1 MMLTNTDIINE
12 VLVNIELTT
21 TQRKRA
27 EELYT
32 NLCGAISEKINYEID
47 FYPQGSFATRTA
59 VRPFK
64 DGKDKAYDVDV
75 ICVVQ
80 NLDKSISEKELMDLF
95 EEAIS
100 NAGYKNYT
108 RWDKCI
114 TATYA
119 TVDNI
124 EFSIDLIPAIPES
137 HDVLKL
143 LHRITEYPELVNT
156 SISIPEVSE
165 RKHQWISNNAKG
177 YSEWFYRQT
186 LIFEKRYRDFSAVY
200 SSSIESLPND
210 LPTNILR
217 NVIKILKRLRDVYF
231 SRAKSDNSPNSI
243 VITTLVA
250 KLATRVK
257 FVQTEMELLNIVVNE
272 LSELESVFK
281 YKSFDN
287 IANTNYFITQIIT
300 YTNNEWELKNP
311 ANGLDNILS
320 SWNEEQNSATDFFK
334 WINDLKSIINS
345 LSSSELTS
353 QDKRII
359 LNNSL
364 NVPSVQQSEFVVN
377 SNKAAP
383 WRLT

>member
-1 MMLTNTDIINE
+1 MKLINNDVINE
-12 VLVNIELTT
+12 VLANIELTT

-32 NLCGAISEKINYEID
+32 NLCMAISEKMNYEID

-64 DGKDKAYDVDV
+64 NGKDKAYDVDV

-80 NLDKSISEKELMDLF
+80 DLDRSISEKELMDLF

-100 NAGYKNYT
+100 SAGYKNYV
-108 RWDKCI
+108 RWDKCF
-114 TATYA
+114 TAIYA
-119 TVDNI
+119 TVDNV

-143 LHRITEYPELVNT
+143 LHRITEFPELVNT

-165 RKHQWISNNAKG
+165 RKHRWISNNAKG

-186 LIFEKRYRDFSAVY
+186 LVFEKRYRDFSAIY
-200 SSSIESLPND
+200 SSSIESLPTD

-231 SRAKSDNSPNSI
+231 YRAKSANSPKSI

-250 KLATRVK
+250 KLATRVN

-281 YKSFDN
+281 YKTIDN
-287 IANTNYFITQIIT
+287 STNTNYFINQIIT

-320 SWNEEQNSATDFFK
+320 SWNEDQNSAADFFK
-334 WINDLKSIINS
+334 WVNDLKGIIHS
-345 LSSSELTS
+345 LSSSEGTS
-353 QDKRII
+353 QDKRNI
-359 LNNSL
+359 LDNSL
-364 NVPSVQQSEFVVN
+364 SLSSVQKSDFVVN

-383 WRLT
+383 WRLP